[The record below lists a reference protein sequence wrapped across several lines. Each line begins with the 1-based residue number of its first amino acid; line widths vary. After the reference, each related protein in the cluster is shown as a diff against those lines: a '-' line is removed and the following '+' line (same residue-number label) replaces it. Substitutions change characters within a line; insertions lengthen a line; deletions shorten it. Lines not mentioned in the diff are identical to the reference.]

1 MSLNAKESLDH
12 GVSSVKSCSQ
22 EGSSL
27 RKLRILV
34 VAPLPPWHSGGVER
48 VVGEIAAELHVGKKA
63 TIEIYSGDLTSS
75 TTRIWNGIRVNTY
88 KTKEWRRY
96 ASFALFDAIKRESKN
111 FDIVHAH
118 GSGTLIPLIAALA
131 KGDSRFIVSPHYH
144 PQASSLSLSALKK
157 LYDRLFNAYVFRK
170 VSRVICV
177 SNIERKYVQSRF
189 KLSASSVVTIP
200 NGVDIGHIVK
210 AKPYDVDHKVIL
222 SIGRLEKYK
231 QNQLTIEAVKHLPE
245 QYKFYIIG
253 KGSYRHELE
262 GVIRRHQLGKRV
274 KILGSCSDDEVYR
287 WLKTCSVMVN
297 LSEIEAF
304 GITVLEALAA
314 GKGVIVNDKL
324 GLAEL
329 ARKFEKAVF
338 PISSNEI
345 DARKLATIIEEVA
358 NKPIGDIDLSEFQW
372 NRIAQR
378 TLKVYND
385 VRG

>member
-1 MSLNAKESLDH
+1 VSLNAKESLDH

-48 VVGEIAAELHVGKKA
+48 VVGEIAAELGAGKKA
-63 TIEIYSGDLTSS
+63 TVEIYSGDLTSS
-75 TTRIWNGIRVNTY
+75 TTRIWNGIGVKTY

-111 FDIVHAH
+111 FDVVHAH

-131 KGDSRFIVSPHYH
+131 KGKTKFVVSPHYH
-144 PQASSLSLSALKK
+144 PHASRVSLSALKK
-157 LYDRLFNAYVFRK
+157 LYDSLFNAYVLRK
-170 VSRVICV
+170 ASRVICV
-177 SNIERKYVQSRF
+177 SDIERRYVQRRF
-189 KLSASSVVTIP
+189 KLPASSLVTIP
-200 NGVDIGHIVK
+200 NGIDIGRITK
-210 AKPYDVDHKVIL
+210 AQPYDVDHKVIL
-222 SIGRLEKYK
+222 SVGRLEKYK
-231 QNQLTIEAVKHLPE
+231 QHQLTIEAVNHLPE
-245 QYKFYIIG
+245 QYRFYMIG
-253 KGSYRHELE
+253 EGSYRHELE

-274 KILGSCSDDEVYR
+274 KILSSCSDDEVYR

-304 GITVLEALAA
+304 GISVLEALAA

-329 ARKFEKAVF
+329 ARKFENTVI
-338 PISSNEI
+338 PVSSKEI
-345 DARKLATIIEEVA
+345 DPRKLATIIEEVA
-358 NKPIGDIDLSEFQW
+358 NAHISHVDLTEFQW

-378 TLKVYND
+378 VLEVYSD
-385 VRG
+385 VQG